1 MPARLH
7 LMRLFKSK
15 EKNTFHYVTTVTYNR
30 VKIFNDETACQIFTD
45 CLNELR
51 SIHPF
56 KLIGYVIMPDH
67 VHLIL
72 NPIECD
78 ISLIMRKLKGKSAKL
93 ILDHLREENKPLN
106 SLELNIQD
114 RNLAVWLKDFSSID
128 LSSHKFI
135 RQKLGY
141 IHMNPIR
148 AGLCDHPAK
157 WKWSSYR
164 AYLPHQPSEVPLEM
178 DLRGYWTDDEFAE
191 RKTGGITI

>member
-1 MPARLH
+1 
-7 LMRLFKSK
+7 MRLFKSK
-15 EKNTFHYVTTVTYNR
+15 GRNTFHYVTTVTYNR
-30 VKIFNDETACQIFTD
+30 VKIFDDETACQIFING
-45 CLNELR
+45 LVELR
-51 SIHPF
+51 RIHPI

-72 NPIECD
+72 NPLECD

-93 ILDHLREENKPLN
+93 ILDYLRDQNQPLD

-114 RNLAVWLKDFSSID
+114 RTAVWLKDFSSID

-141 IHMNPIR
+141 IHMNPVR
-148 AGLCDHPAK
+148 AGFCDHPAK

-164 AYLPHQPSEVPLEM
+164 AYLPHKPDEVPIEM
-178 DLRGYWTDDEFAE
+178 DLRGYWTDAEFSE
-191 RKTGGITI
+191 RKGPE

>member
-1 MPARLH
+1 M
-7 LMRLFKSK
+7 
-15 EKNTFHYVTTVTYNR
+15 YNR
-30 VKIFNDETACQIFTD
+30 VKIFNDEAACQIFINNLD
-45 CLNELR
+45 ELR

-93 ILDHLREENKPLN
+93 ILDHLREQDQPLN
-106 SLELNIQD
+106 SLELHIQD
-114 RNLAVWLKDFSSID
+114 RSYAVWLKDFSSID

-141 IHMNPIR
+141 IHMNPVR
-148 AGLCDHPAK
+148 GGLCDHPAK
-157 WKWSSYR
+157 WEWSSYR
-164 AYLPHQPSEVPLEM
+164 AYLPHSSGEVPLEM
-178 DLRGYWTDDEFAE
+178 DQRGYWTEDEFSAQAV
-191 RKTGGITI
+191 KTGGQARF